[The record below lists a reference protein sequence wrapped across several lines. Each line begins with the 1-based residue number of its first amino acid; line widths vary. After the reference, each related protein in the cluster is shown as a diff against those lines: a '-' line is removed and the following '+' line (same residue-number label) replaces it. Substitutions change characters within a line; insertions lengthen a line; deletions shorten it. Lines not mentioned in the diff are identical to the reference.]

1 MDSAAIE
8 DSRVQC
14 IEIINELSG
23 ESILQFHKPKLEVI
37 LNYLQVSQK
46 DSQQDL
52 KEAKNRSV

>member
-46 DSQQDL
+46 VIQD
-52 KEAKNRSV
+52 